1 MGCDIITSGNIMT
14 LNYFENSV
22 KPWTGFEPVTST
34 SMGLTSYIDRNL
46 TKVTLYQALLVLDSL
61 VLTPCQVALVM
72 TTCVASSIMT
82 TSTAV
87 TM

>member
-1 MGCDIITSGNIMT
+1 MSVSNNSSSKLLLGGGCGCWGCDIITSGNIMT

-46 TKVTLYQALLVLDSL
+46 TKVTLYQAELPRQLDEQSNQQ
-61 VLTPCQVALVM
+61 T
-72 TTCVASSIMT
+72 I
-82 TSTAV
+82 
-87 TM
+87 